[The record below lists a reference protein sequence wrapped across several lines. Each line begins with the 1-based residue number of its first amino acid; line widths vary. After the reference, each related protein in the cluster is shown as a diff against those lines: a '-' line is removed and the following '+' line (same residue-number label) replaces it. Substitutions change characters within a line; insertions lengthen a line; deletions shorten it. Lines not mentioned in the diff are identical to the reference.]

1 MDRRAAAIAFLSPVW
16 IRGFGDAMGHGC
28 DAASD
33 TSQPHW
39 VELVW
44 VGGEGAPGSLHHF
57 PGAGRLGTKGF
68 RGLRTRAQKTQ
79 CGSLIQLFTGLQSSP
94 RLVLLGASWPRRF
107 GAWRVVAG
115 AELACSAAGWWFGE
129 AGVGSCCI
137 LAAWKFQPFG
147 EAGPPWSD
155 AWWPENQIK
164 DCIPGEW
171 NRG

>member
-1 MDRRAAAIAFLSPVW
+1 MGWNGLAGSGHSVSLPCADQ
-16 IRGFGDAMGHGC
+16 GFGDAMGHGC

-39 VELVW
+39 VALVW

-68 RGLRTRAQKTQ
+68 RGLHTRAQKTQ

-94 RLVLLGASWPRRF
+94 RLVPLGASRPRRF

-115 AELACSAAGWWFGE
+115 GRTGLF
-129 AGVGSCCI
+129 CC
-137 LAAWKFQPFG
+137 WVVV
-147 EAGPPWSD
+147 W
-155 AWWPENQIK
+155 
-164 DCIPGEW
+164 
-171 NRG
+171 